1 MKLLLAGIVLI
12 FMAGSEADRYNFP
25 VQAAQGLYSMNIC
38 LSGPEKTKW
47 INSDKYFHARGN
59 CDAAQRG
66 PGGCRGH
73 QVRKSLQS
81 SNSRS
86 IIYGQGPEDEAADQA
101 ANRWGRSGGDPNR
114 YRPNGLPEKY

>member
-73 QVRKSLQS
+73 QVRKSLQNFLIKS
-81 SNSRS
+81 D
-86 IIYGQGPEDEAADQA
+86 IFYEAADQA

>member
-1 MKLLLAGIVLI
+1 LQLILNLTATDLLHK
-12 FMAGSEADRYNFP
+12 P
-25 VQAAQGLYSMNIC
+25 HH
-38 LSGPEKTKW
+38 KW
-47 INSDKYFHARGN
+47 SSFFVCCFTGDIDQYFHARGN

-73 QVRKSLQS
+73 QVRKSLQ
-81 SNSRS
+81 RDDEWTGQ
-86 IIYGQGPEDEAADQA
+86 GQGPEDEAADQA

>member
-73 QVRKSLQS
+73 QVRKSLQTQS
-81 SNSRS
+81 
-86 IIYGQGPEDEAADQA
+86 YAADQA